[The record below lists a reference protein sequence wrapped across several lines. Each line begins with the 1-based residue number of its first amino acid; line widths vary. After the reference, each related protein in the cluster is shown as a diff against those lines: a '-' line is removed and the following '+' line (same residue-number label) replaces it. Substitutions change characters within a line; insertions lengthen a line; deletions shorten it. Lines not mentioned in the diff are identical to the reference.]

1 LQLGWRVGSSKISTS
16 TRTLVNS
23 VYHGRYFDSIYP
35 CEVRGHSPETG
46 KARNTKGGLCLLAS
60 FLAALLQY
68 PETRKL
74 NVVIIFVLFASC
86 SHSHTFSSVG
96 IMVYDNSSLPN
107 VGFVFVK
114 KMRSSDINFY
124 SSLKCHPQSGRLVRD
139 QRAREEN

>member
-1 LQLGWRVGSSKISTS
+1 M
-16 TRTLVNS
+16 NS

-46 KARNTKGGLCLLAS
+46 KARNTKGGSLFAGAVS
-60 FLAALLQY
+60 LAALFHIM
-68 PETRKL
+68 
-74 NVVIIFVLFASC
+74 NHASSMSAAFAIISVLFASC

>member
-1 LQLGWRVGSSKISTS
+1 MFAGQFLSC
-16 TRTLVNS
+16 
-23 VYHGRYFDSIYP
+23 F
-35 CEVRGHSPETG
+35 
-46 KARNTKGGLCLLAS
+46 AS
-60 FLAALLQY
+60 Y
-68 PETRKL
+68 PEPRKL
-74 NVVIIFVLFASC
+74 NVVIIFDLFASC